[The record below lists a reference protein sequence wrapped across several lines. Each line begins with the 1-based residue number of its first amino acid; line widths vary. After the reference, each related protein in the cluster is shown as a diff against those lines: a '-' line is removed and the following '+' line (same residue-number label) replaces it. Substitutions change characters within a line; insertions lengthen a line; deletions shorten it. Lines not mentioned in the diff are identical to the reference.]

1 MRNSRLRAI
10 AGLLLPLL
18 GLTMTS
24 DTRAEEQVRAVA
36 PLANPVATQPLDQLS
51 ATLDR
56 ALFSPSRRRAPAPPP
71 VVQVP
76 VSSALPSAPPT
87 VVLYGVVMDGESAR
101 AVVRV
106 GPDKRLVRAQMGDDI
121 DGWKVA
127 QIDGRKV
134 VLASGDG
141 RFATYRLFNGERTG
155 VEVTGGAGP
164 KN

>member
-1 MRNSRLRAI
+1 MRNSRLRAV
-10 AGLLLPLL
+10 AGLLLALS
-18 GLTMTS
+18 GLTMSVGGT
-24 DTRAEEQVRAVA
+24 AEAQGQAAA
-36 PLANPVATQPLDQLS
+36 PLANPIAAQPLDQLS

-56 ALFSPSRRRAPAPPP
+56 SLFSPSRRRAPAPPP
-71 VVQVP
+71 VAQLP
-76 VSSALPSAPPT
+76 VMPTLPSQPPD

-106 GPDKRLVRAQMGDDI
+106 GPDKRLLRAQMGDDI

-134 VLASGDG
+134 VLASEDG
-141 RFATYRLFNGERTG
+141 RFATYRLFNGERS
-155 VEVTGGAGP
+155 GADTPGWP

>member
-1 MRNSRLRAI
+1 MRSLQRRVI
-10 AGLLLPLL
+10 AGLLLTLASV
-18 GLTMTS
+18 TVNA
-24 DTRAEEQVRAVA
+24 DARAQEQGRAVA
-36 PLANPVATQPLDQLS
+36 PLANPVAGQPLGQLS

-56 ALFSPSRRRAPAPPP
+56 PLFSPSRRGAPAPAPVAQLPVMPP
-71 VVQVP
+71 
-76 VSSALPSAPPT
+76 SPSQPPN

-106 GPDKRLVRAQMGDDI
+106 GPDKRLLRAQMGDDI

-134 VLASGDG
+134 VLASEDG
-141 RFATYRLFNGERTG
+141 RFATYRLFNGERS
-155 VEVTGGAGP
+155 GAESPDWP

>member
-1 MRNSRLRAI
+1 MTNSRSRTVAGFLLALSGMTLTANAWAQEQGRAS
-10 AGLLLPLL
+10 G
-18 GLTMTS
+18 
-24 DTRAEEQVRAVA
+24 
-36 PLANPVATQPLDQLS
+36 PLANPVAAQPLDQLS

-56 ALFSPSRRRAPAPPP
+56 SLFSPSRRGAPAPPP
-71 VVQVP
+71 VAPLP
-76 VSSALPSAPPT
+76 VLPALRSQPPD

-106 GPDKRLVRAQMGDDI
+106 GPDKRLLRAQMGDDI

-134 VLASGDG
+134 VLASEDG
-141 RFATYRLFNGERTG
+141 RFATYRLFSGERS
-155 VEVTGGAGP
+155 GADTPEWP

>member
-1 MRNSRLRAI
+1 MSNSQWRPIGGVLLILSGVMMNADARAQEQ
-10 AGLLLPLL
+10 G
-18 GLTMTS
+18 
-24 DTRAEEQVRAVA
+24 RATA
-36 PLANPVATQPLDQLS
+36 PLANPVAAQPLDQLS

-56 ALFSPSRRRAPAPPP
+56 SLFSPSRRRAPAPAP
-71 VVQVP
+71 VAQLP
-76 VSSALPSAPPT
+76 VMPALPSAPPT

-155 VEVTGGAGP
+155 VEATGGAGP
-164 KN
+164 QN